1 MDRGARRSDSPPAQ
15 LPAHKFGSLSH
26 ALAYID
32 NVQER
37 IGSLDGGE
45 LLDAL
50 KHLDYAYDEFPEL
63 ELDRPRDE
71 LLEGLRLAA
80 ENMLDRA
87 AIPLL
92 TYCVTASPSSSSSL
106 TSLVEKIIKSDYWRS
121 VSGILGS
128 LCCGREF
135 CWRVIE
141 PVINVLRQKGQ
152 TETVLRLISEVLG
165 CAEFAK
171 EHSASDFGD
180 VLKLLLS
187 DPPPLEIDSLVLVRA
202 VRSAR
207 RRLSRPSLG
216 RSDATSRE
224 VLLAMAERLRPTTF
238 PVRLSA
244 HPDLAWPSSR
254 MSFDEFLLQWP
265 CEVELP
271 LDVDDTAFIE
281 EAYRAILLRES
292 DPGEMDQYLKLLQN
306 ASISKEWIIED
317 LLTSEELRSLER
329 RLRVIWGRYVIT
341 EPGSLGEEMATVLWP
356 WWSRADGS

>member
-1 MDRGARRSDSPPAQ
+1 MDRGARPSDSPPAQ

-63 ELDRPRDE
+63 ELDRPRNE

-106 TSLVEKIIKSDYWRS
+106 ASLVEKIIKSDYWRS
-121 VSGILGS
+121 LSGILGS
-128 LCCGREF
+128 LCCGGES

-141 PVINVLRQKGQ
+141 PVTNVLRQKGQ

-187 DPPPLEIDSLVLVRA
+187 DPPPLEINSLVLARA

-207 RRLSRPSLG
+207 RRLSRPSHG

-224 VLLAMAERLRPTTF
+224 VLLAMAERLSPTTF

-265 CEVELP
+265 CEVELSVE
-271 LDVDDTAFIE
+271 LDDATFIDEAF
-281 EAYRAILLRES
+281 RAILLRAPEIA
-292 DPGEMDQYLKLLQN
+292 ERNQYLRLLHDGV
-306 ASISKEWIIED
+306 AAKSWIIED
-317 LLTSEELRSLER
+317 LLSSNELRSLER
-329 RLRVIWGRYVIT
+329 RVRVICEGQVIT
-341 EPGSLGEEMATVLWP
+341 EPGNSREEETPAVTLP
-356 WWSRADGS
+356 WKPAD